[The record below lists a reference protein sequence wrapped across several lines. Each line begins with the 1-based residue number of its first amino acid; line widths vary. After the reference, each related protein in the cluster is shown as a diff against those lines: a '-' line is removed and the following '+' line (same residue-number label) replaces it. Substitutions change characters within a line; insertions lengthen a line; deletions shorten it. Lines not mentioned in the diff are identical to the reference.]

1 MEKHIYVLQACTV
14 HTHTK
19 VDVIHHISHY
29 YNVAVTLLKNIID
42 YITFF
47 SSDLCCQMTSGVV
60 YRLGSK
66 DLFPRVHFLLW
77 GNQGCCRLVILQHTT
92 EWSFAHQWIDLS
104 TGSQRH
110 QGSDFSAPTATL
122 LPRARGTRPNIHS
135 VIRTRKPQ
143 QIVSKEKVHMN
154 THTHML
160 WLPLELRSTLSSCN
174 FQVIFDLSS
183 AKVVKQSVYNNGWN
197 KVITYELT
205 AFSKIMNL
213 TYSEWSYCS
222 CLDAQWWLWQL

>member
-19 VDVIHHISHY
+19 VDVILHITMT
-29 YNVAVTLLKNIID
+29 VAVTLLKNIID

-66 DLFPRVHFLLW
+66 DLFPRVYFLLW
-77 GNQGCCRLVILQHTT
+77 GNHGCCRPVILQRTT
-92 EWSFAHQWIDLS
+92 EWSFAHRWIDLS

-110 QGSDFSAPTATL
+110 LGSATL

-135 VIRTRKPQ
+135 VRRTRKPQ

-154 THTHML
+154 THTHTHAVIASGTAL
-160 WLPLELRSTLSSCN
+160 NIELL
-174 FQVIFDLSS
+174 
-183 AKVVKQSVYNNGWN
+183 
-197 KVITYELT
+197 
-205 AFSKIMNL
+205 
-213 TYSEWSYCS
+213 
-222 CLDAQWWLWQL
+222 

>member
-1 MEKHIYVLQACTV
+1 MSPWSSQNFYRNHIVLNTLSYKIIAHFWKSIYMYYKHVQY
-14 HTHTK
+14 THTQRLMSY
-19 VDVIHHISHY
+19 VILHITMT
-29 YNVAVTLLKNIID
+29 VAVTLLKNIID

-77 GNQGCCRLVILQHTT
+77 GNHGCCRLVILEHTT
-92 EWSFAHQWIDLS
+92 EWSFAHRWIDLS

-110 QGSDFSAPTATL
+110 LGSATL

-135 VIRTRKPQ
+135 AIRTRKPQ
-143 QIVSKEKVHMN
+143 HTVSKKRCTW

-174 FQVIFDLSS
+174 FQVIFWSIIC
-183 AKVVKQSVYNNGWN
+183 QSG
-197 KVITYELT
+197 KAERL
-205 AFSKIMNL
+205 
-213 TYSEWSYCS
+213 
-222 CLDAQWWLWQL
+222 